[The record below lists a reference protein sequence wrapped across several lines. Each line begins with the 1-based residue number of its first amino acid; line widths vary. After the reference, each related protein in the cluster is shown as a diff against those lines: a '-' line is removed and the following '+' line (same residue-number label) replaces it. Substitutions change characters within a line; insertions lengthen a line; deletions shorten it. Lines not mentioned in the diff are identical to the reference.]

1 MIVWHSSL
9 FSIILAI
16 VFGGTILIGVPIAFS
31 MGITAL
37 VGLILLD
44 APMQLA
50 ILRYFSGL
58 DVFSLMAIPFFVLA
72 GELMNI
78 AGITRALVDFADLL
92 VGRFRGG
99 MAHITI
105 VASMIFASITGS
117 ATSAASTLG
126 TTMIP
131 EMNKKGYD
139 IEFSAGVIASA
150 SVLGPI
156 IPPSILMI
164 IVGSITNISVGALFV
179 SGFIPGL
186 IIGFGLMII
195 AWVIA
200 KKKNYPR
207 REERFN
213 LGEVIKRGLRAIPA
227 FFMPVIILGGVF
239 SGVFSVTEASSV
251 AVGYAFFYGMIRRPQ
266 AFLREIYGALSRSVV
281 VSVMI
286 LTVIGSAGIIGWVLA
301 ADMVAQRIA
310 DFFLEISRNPYIF
323 LLLINTF
330 YLIVGCLME
339 PAAAIIITV
348 PLLLP
353 LAEKVGIHS
362 LHFGLVVVI
371 NMCIGFI
378 TPPVGLCLYVLCGIT
393 KLSLEKVSRAVLPFL
408 FVEIAAL
415 GLITYVPFL
424 SLVLPRA
431 VGLIK

>member
-1 MIVWHSSL
+1 MI
-9 FSIILAI
+9 SIILAI

-126 TTMIP
+126 TTLVP

-150 SVLGPI
+150 SILGPI

-186 IIGFGLMII
+186 IIGFGLMIM

-207 REERFN
+207 REEHFK
-213 LGEVIKRGLRAIPA
+213 LGEVIKRGLQAIPA
-227 FFMPVIILGGVF
+227 FFMPVIILGGIF
-239 SGVFSVTEASSV
+239 SGIFSVTEASSV
-251 AVGYAFFYGMIRRPQ
+251 AVGYAFFYGMIRRPR
-266 AFLREIYGALSRSVV
+266 AFLREIYGALSRSII

-286 LTVIGSAGIIGWVLA
+286 LTVIGSAGIISWVLA

-310 DFFLEISRNPYIF
+310 DLFLEISSNPYIF
-323 LLLINTF
+323 LMLINIF

-339 PAAAIIITV
+339 PAAAILITI

-353 LAEKVGIHS
+353 LAEKVGVHP

-415 GLITYVPFL
+415 GLITYVPYL
-424 SLVLPRA
+424 TLILPRA

>member
-1 MIVWHSSL
+1 MV
-9 FSIILAI
+9 SIILAI
-16 VFGGTILIGVPIAFS
+16 IFGGTIIIGVPIAFS

-44 APMQLA
+44 APIQLA

-78 AGITRALVDFADLL
+78 AGITRVLVDFADLL

-99 MAHITI
+99 MAHINI

-150 SVLGPI
+150 SILGPI

-186 IIGFGLMII
+186 IIGFGLMIM
-195 AWVIA
+195 AWIIA
-200 KKKNYPR
+200 KKRNYPR
-207 REERFN
+207 REEHFK
-213 LGEVIKRGLRAIPA
+213 LGEVAKRGLQAIPA

-239 SGVFSVTEASSV
+239 SGIFSVTEASSV
-251 AVGYAFFYGMIRRPQ
+251 AVGYAFFYGVVRRPQ
-266 AFLREIYGALSRSVV
+266 AFLREIYGAFSRSIN

-286 LTVIGSAGIIGWVLA
+286 LTVIGSAGIISWVLA

-310 DFFLEISRNPYIF
+310 DFFLEVSSSPYIF
-323 LLLINTF
+323 LLLINIF

-339 PAAAIIITV
+339 PAAAILITV

-353 LAEKVGIHS
+353 LAEKVGLHS

-393 KLSLEKVSRAVLPFL
+393 KLSLEKVSKAVLPFL
-408 FVEIAAL
+408 VVEIMAL
-415 GLITYVPFL
+415 GLITYVPYL

>member
-1 MIVWHSSL
+1 VVSL
-9 FSIILAI
+9 ILAI
-16 VFGGTILIGVPIAFS
+16 VFGGTLLIGVPIAFS
-31 MGITAL
+31 MGLTAL
-37 VGLILLD
+37 VGLVLLG
-44 APMQLA
+44 APLQLA
-50 ILRYFSGL
+50 ILKYFGGL
-58 DVFSLMAIPFFVLA
+58 DVFSIMAIPFFVLA

-78 AGITRALVDFADLL
+78 AGITRVLVDFGDLV

-99 MAHITI
+99 MAQINI

-126 TTMIP
+126 TTMVP

-139 IEFSAGVIASA
+139 IEFSAGVIAAA
-150 SVLGPI
+150 SILGPI

-186 IIGFGLMII
+186 IIGFGLMIT

-200 KKKNYPR
+200 RRRGYPR
-207 REERFN
+207 REERYKGREMV
-213 LGEVIKRGLRAIPA
+213 LRGLRALPA
-227 FFMPVIILGGVF
+227 IFMPVIILGGVF
-239 SGVFSVTEASSV
+239 LGVFSVTEASSV
-251 AVGYAFFYGMIRRPQ
+251 AVGYAFCYGLARRPR
-266 AFLREIYGALSRSVV
+266 AFFREIYGALSRSIN

-301 ADMVAQRIA
+301 ADLVAERIA
-310 DFFLEISRNPYIF
+310 NFILEISRNPYLF
-323 LLLINTF
+323 LFLTNIF

-339 PAAAIIITV
+339 PAAAILLTF

-353 LAEKVGIHS
+353 LAEKVGVHP
-362 LHFGLVVVI
+362 LHFGLVVVV

-393 KLSLEKVSRAVLPFL
+393 KQPLERISRAVLPFL
-408 FVEIAAL
+408 TVEILAL
-415 GLITYVPFL
+415 ALITYVPYL
-424 SLVLPRA
+424 TLVLPRL
-431 VGLIK
+431 VGLIQ

>member
-1 MIVWHSSL
+1 MVST
-9 FSIILAI
+9 ILAI
-16 VFGGTILIGVPIAFS
+16 VFGGTIIIGVPIAFS

-37 VGLILLD
+37 VGLMLLG

-50 ILRYFSGL
+50 ILKYFGGL
-58 DVFSLMAIPFFVLA
+58 DVFSIMAIPFFVLA

-78 AGITRALVDFADLL
+78 AGITRVLVDFADLL

-99 MAHITI
+99 MAQITI

-126 TTMIP
+126 ATMVP

-139 IEFSAGVIASA
+139 IDFSAGVIAAA
-150 SVLGPI
+150 SILGPI

-186 IIGFGLMII
+186 IIGFGLMIT

-200 KKKNYPR
+200 RKKGYPR

-213 LGEVIKRGLRAIPA
+213 LTVVIKRGLGAIPA

-239 SGVFSVTEASSV
+239 AGVFSVTEASSV
-251 AVGYAFFYGMIRRPQ
+251 AVGYAFFYGMIRRPR
-266 AFLREIYGALSRSVV
+266 AFLREVYGAFSRSIN

-286 LTVIGSAGIIGWVLA
+286 LTVIGSAGIISWVLA

-310 DFFLEISRNPYIF
+310 DFILEISRNPYV
-323 LLLINTF
+323 LLMLINIF

-339 PAAAIIITV
+339 PAAAILITV

-353 LAEKVGIHS
+353 LAEKIGVHP
-362 LHFGLVVVI
+362 LHFGLVVVV

-393 KLSLEKVSRAVLPFL
+393 KQPLERISRAVLPFL
-408 FVEIAAL
+408 AVEIVAL
-415 GLITYVPFL
+415 GLITYVPYL
-424 SLVLPRA
+424 TLVLPRL
-431 VGLIK
+431 VGLIQ

>member
-1 MIVWHSSL
+1 MTS
-9 FSIILAI
+9 FILAI
-16 VFGGTILIGVPIAFS
+16 VFVITMIIGVPLAFS

-37 VGLILLD
+37 VGLMLLD
-44 APMQLA
+44 APLQLA
-50 ILRYFSGL
+50 ILKYFSGL
-58 DVFSLMAIPFFVLA
+58 DIFSLMAIPFFVLA

-78 AGITRALVDFADLL
+78 AGITCVLVDFADLM

-99 MAHITI
+99 MAHINI
-105 VASMIFASITGS
+105 LASMIFASITGS

-131 EMNKKGYD
+131 EMDKKGYSV
-139 IEFSAGVIASA
+139 EFSVGVIAS
-150 SVLGPI
+150 SSILGPI

-164 IVGSITNISVGALFV
+164 IIGSITNISVGALFV

-186 IIGFGLMII
+186 IIGLGLMIT
-195 AWVIA
+195 AWIIS
-200 KKKNYPR
+200 KRRNYPR
-207 REERFN
+207 REEHLR
-213 LGEVIKRGLRAIPA
+213 IKETIERGVKAIPA

-239 SGVFSVTEASSV
+239 SGIFSVTEASSV
-251 AVGYAFFYGMIRRPQ
+251 AVGYAFFYGMIRRPHS
-266 AFLREIYGALSRSVV
+266 FFKEIYGALSRSII

-310 DFFLEISRNPYIF
+310 DLFLEISRNPYIF
-323 LLLINTF
+323 LVLINIF

-339 PAAAIIITV
+339 PAAAILITL

-353 LAEKVGIHS
+353 LAEKIGIHP

-393 KLSLEKVSRAVLPFL
+393 RLPLEKISKAVIPFL
-408 FVEIAAL
+408 LVEIAAL
-415 GLITYVPFL
+415 GLITYIPFL
-424 SLVLPRA
+424 SLVLPRI
-431 VGLIK
+431 VGLIQ

>member
-1 MIVWHSSL
+1 MN
-9 FSIILAI
+9 SIILAI
-16 VFGGTILIGVPIAFS
+16 VFGGTIIIGVPIAFS

-37 VGLILLD
+37 VGLILLK

-50 ILRYFSGL
+50 ILKYFGGL
-58 DVFSLMAIPFFVLA
+58 DVFSIMAIPFFVLA

-78 AGITRALVDFADLL
+78 AGITRVLVDFADLL

-99 MAHITI
+99 MAQISI

-139 IEFSAGVIASA
+139 IDFSAGVIASA

-186 IIGFGLMII
+186 IIGFGLMITV
-195 AWVIA
+195 WVIA
-200 KKKNYPR
+200 RKKMYPR
-207 REERFN
+207 REERF
-213 LGEVIKRGLRAIPA
+213 GFEDVAGRGIRAIPA

-239 SGVFSVTEASSV
+239 GGIFSVTEASSV
-251 AVGYAFFYGMIRRPQ
+251 AVGYAFFYGVVRRPQ
-266 AFLREIYGALSRSVV
+266 AFLREIYGALSRSII

-286 LTVIGSAGIIGWVLA
+286 LTVIGAAGIIGWVLA
-301 ADMVAQRIA
+301 ADMIAQRVA
-310 DFFLEISRNPYIF
+310 DSFLQISRNPYIF
-323 LLLINTF
+323 LVLINIF
-330 YLIVGCLME
+330 YLIVGALME
-339 PAAAIIITV
+339 PAAAILLTV

-353 LAEKVGIHS
+353 LAETVGVHP
-362 LHFGLVVVI
+362 LHFGLVVVV

-393 KLSLEKVSRAVLPFL
+393 KLSLERISRAILPFL
-408 FVEIAAL
+408 VVEVIAL

-424 SLVLPRA
+424 TLVLPRL

>member
-1 MIVWHSSL
+1 MVST
-9 FSIILAI
+9 ILAI
-16 VFGGTILIGVPIAFS
+16 VFGGTIIIGVPIAFS

-37 VGLILLD
+37 TGLWLLG

-50 ILRYFSGL
+50 VLKYFGGL
-58 DVFSLMAIPFFVLA
+58 DVFSIMAIPFFVLA

-78 AGITRALVDFADLL
+78 AGITRVLVDFADLL

-99 MAHITI
+99 MAQINI

-126 TTMIP
+126 ATMIP

-139 IEFSAGVIASA
+139 IDFSAGVIAAA

-186 IIGFGLMII
+186 IIGFGLMIT

-200 KKKNYPR
+200 RKKGYPR

-213 LGEVIKRGLRAIPA
+213 LTVVIKRGLMAIPA

-239 SGVFSVTEASSV
+239 AGIFSVTEASSV
-251 AVGYAFFYGMIRRPQ
+251 AVGYAFFYGMIRRPR
-266 AFLREIYGALSRSVV
+266 AFLKEVYGAFSRSVN

-301 ADMVAQRIA
+301 ADQVAQRIA
-310 DFFLEISRNPYIF
+310 DFILEISHNPYVF
-323 LLLINTF
+323 LMLINIF

-339 PAAAIIITV
+339 PAAAILITV

-353 LAEKVGIHS
+353 LAEKIGVHP
-362 LHFGLVVVI
+362 LHFGLVVVV

-393 KLSLEKVSRAVLPFL
+393 KQSLERVSRAVLPFL
-408 FVEIAAL
+408 IVEIAAL
-415 GLITYVPFL
+415 GLITYVPYL
-424 SLVLPRA
+424 TLVLPRL
-431 VGLIK
+431 VGLIQ

>member
-1 MIVWHSSL
+1 MM
-9 FSIILAI
+9 SIILAI
-16 VFGGTILIGVPIAFS
+16 IFGGTIIIGVPIGFS
-31 MGITAL
+31 IGITAL
-37 VGLILLD
+37 VGVMLLD

-50 ILRYFSGL
+50 ILKYFSGL
-58 DVFSLMAIPFFVLA
+58 DMFSFMAIPFFILA

-78 AGITRALVDFADLL
+78 AGITRVLVDFADLL

-99 MAHITI
+99 MAHIVI
-105 VASMIFASITGS
+105 VTSMIFASITGS

-131 EMNKKGYD
+131 EMKKKGYD
-139 IEFSAGVIASA
+139 IDFSAGVIASA

-164 IVGSITNISVGALFV
+164 IVGSITGISVGALFV

-186 IIGFGLMII
+186 IFGFGLMITAWII
-195 AWVIA
+195 AR
-200 KKKNYPR
+200 KKMYPR
-207 REERFN
+207 REEHFQWK
-213 LGEVIKRGLRAIPA
+213 EVVIRGLSAIPA

-251 AVGYAFFYGMIRRPQ
+251 AVGYAFFYGMVRRPR
-266 AFLREIYGALSRSVV
+266 AFLRDLYGALSRSVN

-286 LTVIGSAGIIGWVLA
+286 LTVIGCAGMISWVLA
-301 ADMVAQRIA
+301 ADMIAQRIA
-310 DFFLEISRNPYIF
+310 DSFLEISRNPYIF
-323 LLLINTF
+323 LLLINIF
-330 YLIVGCLME
+330 YLIVGSLME
-339 PAAAIIITV
+339 PGAAILITV
-348 PLLLP
+348 PLLFP
-353 LAEKVGIHS
+353 LALVVGVHP
-362 LHFGLVVVI
+362 LHFGLVVVL

-393 KLSLEKVSRAVLPFL
+393 KLPLERVSRAVLPFL

-415 GLITYVPFL
+415 GLITYVPYL
-424 SLVLPRA
+424 ALILPRL